1 MRRSGGYI
9 DWRQRGKWKFRQV
22 IWLVAWWFVLFDV
35 EIIIHLFKV
44 YDIVRYQITSLER
57 SVETCYTIKTKK
69 RTIILNDENKTGGKK
84 KMLRYKIDILE
95 ALKEKGYTSYK
106 IRKDKLIGEAQ
117 LTKIRSGEIASKE
130 TLNTI
135 CRLLSCQPGD
145 ILEYVEIDNK

>member
-1 MRRSGGYI
+1 M
-9 DWRQRGKWKFRQV
+9 
-22 IWLVAWWFVLFDV
+22 FDV

-44 YDIVRYQITSLER
+44 HDIVRYQITSLER

>member
-1 MRRSGGYI
+1 
-9 DWRQRGKWKFRQV
+9 
-22 IWLVAWWFVLFDV
+22 
-35 EIIIHLFKV
+35 V